1 MPNGKGFLDCRY
13 CVFAWPLDG
22 KWPLLFGS
30 QTRCQF
36 HQSDLPAATSPGNHR
51 FCIHFQPSELFFS
64 ESRLTIFRPVAAQF
78 ARFGAELSPGVLYE
92 YGALSARQY
101 PKPVQ
106 QLAVL
111 RLPDYEHLSWKPVA

>member
-30 QTRCQF
+30 RTRCMF
-36 HQSDLPAATSPGNHR
+36 HQSDLPSVTAPGHHR
-51 FCIHFQPSELFFS
+51 FCVHFQPSELFFS
-64 ESRLTIFRPVAAQF
+64 ESPLTMFRPIAAQF
-78 ARFGAELSPGVLYE
+78 ARLGAELAPGVLYE
-92 YGALSARQY
+92 FNHYS
-101 PKPVQ
+101 KPPQTVQ

-111 RLPDYEHLSWKPVA
+111 RIPDYQDRCWKPVA